1 MTRQP
6 LTLFLYAHELDSMD
20 EYSHTLPSATTIGK
34 MWRCRVDGGW
44 IVGLYAFHI
53 PPTSEELRRNR
64 NSVGRTRILWFDVV
78 LRHGPKP
85 RGYRA
90 PDWSNFA
97 GWRAERAAER
107 EQAGAT

>member
-1 MTRQP
+1 MSD

-20 EYSHTLPSATTIGK
+20 EYSYSLPTATTVGK
-34 MWRCRVDGGW
+34 VWKCRSGNGW
-44 IVGLYAFHI
+44 IVGLYTFHI
-53 PPTSEELRRNR
+53 PPTPEELRRDR
-64 NSVGRTRILWFDVV
+64 NSAGRTRILWFDVV
-78 LRHGPKP
+78 MRHGPEP

-107 EQAGAT
+107 AAGAT